1 MSSQSA
7 TILAVD
13 DIPDNLFIL
22 DSILGDIDGYCLDC
36 VSDGRAALSY
46 LEENKPDLILLD
58 VMMPGLDGYEV
69 TRRIRQRKAAPY
81 IPVLL
86 VTAHDQSSLAEGLD
100 SGADDFI
107 RKPFDIDELMAR
119 VRSLLRL
126 KRSLDEQQAMIRQ
139 RDDFVARLTHD
150 LRTPLVAANR
160 MLSLC
165 LQGVFGEPPTEM
177 VEAIE
182 NVVTNNENLLQMTNT
197 LLQVYRHE
205 AGHKKLVRSPLSIY
219 SLAKEV
225 VQELK
230 PLADEKEIALQLVAK
245 EVVDKE
251 VVDKEADGIA
261 AENSRSAADSAKEI
275 DASQQNGSSTNG
287 LKVEGKLE
295 ADISKEIE
303 QSYYTEGDRI
313 ELRRLL
319 TNLLGN
325 AIKFTDTGSISVLLS
340 VSQKP
345 PVEIPSE
352 QAIEVAIKDTGTG
365 IEPEA
370 CDKIFEWF
378 YQGDHMRAGSGLGL
392 HLSKRIAEMHQGT
405 LTLESEV
412 GRGST
417 FTLSL
422 PKMESLP
429 KIEPLPQIE
438 PLPKMEQER

>member
-1 MSSQSA
+1 MSLPSA

-22 DSILGDIDGYCLDC
+22 DSILGDVDGYCLDC
-36 VSDGRAALSY
+36 VADGEAALSY
-46 LEENKPDLILLD
+46 LESKQPDLILLD

-69 TRRIRQRKAAPY
+69 TRRIRHSKSAPY
-81 IPVLL
+81 IPILL

-165 LQGVFGEPPTEM
+165 LQGVFGDPPDDM
-177 VEAIE
+177 VEAVE

-205 AGHKKLVRSPLSIY
+205 AGHKKLVRSPLSVY

-230 PLADEKEIALQLVAK
+230 PLAEEKALALQLVTQQSKTDATADEAK
-245 EVVDKE
+245 ENSLE
-251 VVDKEADGIA
+251 
-261 AENSRSAADSAKEI
+261 ENA
-275 DASQQNGSSTNG
+275 T
-287 LKVEGKLE
+287 
-295 ADISKEIE
+295 EIE

-325 AIKFTDTGSISVLLS
+325 AIKFTDAGQISVLLS
-340 VSQKP
+340 VSQAP
-345 PVEIPSE
+345 PTEISSE
-352 QAIEVAIKDTGTG
+352 QAIEVAIQDTGTG
-365 IEPEA
+365 IKPEA
-370 CDKIFEWF
+370 RDKIFEWF

-412 GRGST
+412 GQGST

-422 PKMESLP
+422 PKLQRSR
-429 KIEPLPQIE
+429 KS
-438 PLPKMEQER
+438 

>member
-1 MSSQSA
+1 MSTLSA

-22 DSILGDIDGYCLDC
+22 DSILGDVDEYCLDC
-36 VSDGRAALSY
+36 VSDGEAALSY
-46 LEENKPDLILLD
+46 LQNKEPDLILLD

-69 TRRIRQRKAAPY
+69 TRRIRQKKGAPY
-81 IPVLL
+81 IPILL

-165 LQGVFGEPPTEM
+165 LQGVFGEPPEEM
-177 VEAIE
+177 IEAIE

-205 AGHKKLVRSPLSIY
+205 AGQKKLVRSPISIY

-230 PLADEKEIALQLVAK
+230 PLAEEKALALKLMAQPEEASAPQHGK
-245 EVVDKE
+245 E
-251 VVDKEADGIA
+251 GSS
-261 AENSRSAADSAKEI
+261 AENLSEKDFSEEDLSEGA
-275 DASQQNGSSTNG
+275 Q
-287 LKVEGKLE
+287 KVLE
-295 ADISKEIE
+295 KIE

-325 AIKFTDTGSISVLLS
+325 AIKFTDSGSISVLLS
-340 VSQKP
+340 VSQAP
-345 PVEIPSE
+345 SSEIPSDC
-352 QAIEVAIKDTGTG
+352 AIEVAVKDTGTG
-365 IEPEA
+365 IDPETR
-370 CDKIFEWF
+370 DKIFEWF

-392 HLSKRIAEMHQGT
+392 HLSKRIAEMHHGT

-422 PKMESLP
+422 PKL
-429 KIEPLPQIE
+429 EPQ
-438 PLPKMEQER
+438 RA

>member
-1 MSSQSA
+1 MSLQSA

-22 DSILGDIDGYCLDC
+22 DSILGDIDGYRLDC
-36 VSDGRAALSY
+36 VSDGKAALSY
-46 LEENKPDLILLD
+46 LEQNKPDLILLD

-126 KRSLDEQQAMIRQ
+126 KRSLDEQQSMIRQ

-165 LQGVFGEPPTEM
+165 LQGVFGEPPNEM
-177 VEAIE
+177 IEAIE

-230 PLADEKEIALQLVAK
+230 PLADEKELALQLVAREETYKETSADSSSANSSNKKGPSKVDDSKNNTEDDNTLK
-245 EVVDKE
+245 EVD
-251 VVDKEADGIA
+251 
-261 AENSRSAADSAKEI
+261 RKEI
-275 DASQQNGSSTNG
+275 EQKQ
-287 LKVEGKLE
+287 
-295 ADISKEIE
+295 IE

-340 VSQKP
+340 VSQEP

-422 PKMESLP
+422 PKMQ
-429 KIEPLPQIE
+429 K
-438 PLPKMEQER
+438 

>member
-1 MSSQSA
+1 MSFQSA
-7 TILAVD
+7 RILAVD

-22 DSILGDIDGYCLDC
+22 DSILGDVDGYSLDC
-36 VSDGRAALSY
+36 VSDGEAALSY
-46 LEENKPDLILLD
+46 LDDNKPDLILLD

-69 TRRIRQRKAAPY
+69 TRRIRQIKAAPY
-81 IPVLL
+81 IPILL

-165 LQGVFGEPPTEM
+165 LQGVFGDPPNDM
-177 VEAIE
+177 AEAIE

-205 AGHKKLVRSPLSIY
+205 AGQKKLVRSPLSIY

-230 PLADEKEIALQLVAK
+230 PLAEEKALDLKLVAQSSDAPETSTAKTAAVTHSDDDTK
-245 EVVDKE
+245 ET
-251 VVDKEADGIA
+251 
-261 AENSRSAADSAKEI
+261 AK
-275 DASQQNGSSTNG
+275 
-287 LKVEGKLE
+287 KM
-295 ADISKEIE
+295 E
-303 QSYYTEGDRI
+303 QSYCTEGDRI

-325 AIKFTDTGSISVLLS
+325 AIKFTDSGSISVLLS
-340 VSQKP
+340 VSQSP
-345 PVEIPSE
+345 PTQIPSA
-352 QAIEVAIKDTGTG
+352 QVIEVAIQDTGAG

-370 CDKIFEWF
+370 RDKIFEWF

-412 GRGST
+412 GQGST
-417 FTLSL
+417 FTLFL
-422 PKMESLP
+422 PKL
-429 KIEPLPQIE
+429 
-438 PLPKMEQER
+438 

>member
-1 MSSQSA
+1 MSPQTAS
-7 TILAVD
+7 ILAVD

-22 DSILGDIDGYCLDC
+22 DSILGDIDGYRLDC
-36 VSDGRAALSY
+36 VNDGESALTY
-46 LEENKPDLILLD
+46 LSKNSPDLILLD

-69 TRRIRQRKAAPY
+69 TRRIRGKKSVSY
-81 IPVLL
+81 IPILL

-160 MLSLC
+160 MLHLC
-165 LQGVFGEPPTEM
+165 LQGVFGDPPSEM
-177 VEAIE
+177 SEAME
-182 NVVTNNENLLQMTNT
+182 NVITNNENLLQMTNT

-205 AGHKKLVRSPLSIY
+205 AGHKKLVRSPLSVY
-219 SLAKEV
+219 SLTKEV

-230 PLADEKEIALQLVAK
+230 PLAEEKALALELETQRINSDDEPSDSIKEM
-245 EVVDKE
+245 E
-251 VVDKEADGIA
+251 
-261 AENSRSAADSAKEI
+261 RS
-275 DASQQNGSSTNG
+275 
-287 LKVEGKLE
+287 
-295 ADISKEIE
+295 
-303 QSYYTEGDRI
+303 YCTEGDRI

-325 AIKFTDTGSISVLLS
+325 AIKFTDSGSISVLLS
-340 VSQKP
+340 VKQAP
-345 PVEIPSE
+345 PAEIPSAE
-352 QAIEVAIKDTGTG
+352 AIEIAIKDTGAG

-370 CDKIFEWF
+370 RDKIFDWF

-412 GRGST
+412 GQGST

-422 PKMESLP
+422 PKL
-429 KIEPLPQIE
+429 
-438 PLPKMEQER
+438 

>member
-1 MSSQSA
+1 MKNPDKIPENRK
-7 TILAVD
+7 ILAVD
-13 DIPDNLFIL
+13 DTPDNLFLLEAIL
-22 DSILGDIDGYCLDC
+22 
-36 VSDGRAALSY
+36 SDEPNYHLSCA
-46 LEENKPDLILLD
+46 ENGQLAIEAVKQSPPDLILLD

-69 TRRIRQRKAAPY
+69 TRRIRQSKTAPY
-81 IPVLL
+81 IPILL

-165 LQGVFGEPPTEM
+165 LQGVFGEPPDDM
-177 VEAIE
+177 AEAIE

-205 AGHKKLVRSPLSIY
+205 AGQKKLVRSPLSIY

-230 PLADEKEIALQLVAK
+230 PLAEEKALALKLIAQPNETPEKQPNGTIVTPDNDDNAL
-245 EVVDKE
+245 
-251 VVDKEADGIA
+251 
-261 AENSRSAADSAKEI
+261 ENTK
-275 DASQQNGSSTNG
+275 T
-287 LKVEGKLE
+287 
-295 ADISKEIE
+295 IE

-325 AIKFTDTGSISVLLS
+325 AIKFTDSGSISVLLS
-340 VSQKP
+340 VSQAP
-345 PVEIPSE
+345 PVEIPSA
-352 QAIEVAIKDTGTG
+352 QVIAVAIQDTGSG

-370 CDKIFEWF
+370 RDKIFEWF

-412 GRGST
+412 GQGST
-417 FTLSL
+417 FTLFL
-422 PKMESLP
+422 PKL
-429 KIEPLPQIE
+429 
-438 PLPKMEQER
+438 